1 MTRALIVAAIA
12 IAAVSLYVTTA
23 PAGQQA
29 VTPKQLAA
37 LTKRVKTL
45 ETDDK
50 NLKLFAG
57 AVFACV
63 FNKGAIPVTKTPTF
77 HVPATGEVVDF
88 YALTTNDQDC
98 VDLINSPAALKLL
111 RARLAH

>member
-29 VTPKQLAA
+29 VTPKQFAA

-45 ETDDK
+45 GTDDK